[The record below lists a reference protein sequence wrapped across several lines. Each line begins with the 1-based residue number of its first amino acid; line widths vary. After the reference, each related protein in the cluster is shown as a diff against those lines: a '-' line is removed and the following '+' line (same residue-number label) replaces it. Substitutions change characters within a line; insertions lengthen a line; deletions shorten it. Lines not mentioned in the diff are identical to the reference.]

1 MGIVADF
8 RKYRVWQS
16 SHALVL
22 DLYRATE
29 SFPSN
34 ERFDLVRQIRRAG
47 ASIPAN
53 LAEGLGKSGDRERGR
68 YTNIAIGSAYELD
81 YHLQLALDLGYLK
94 EDQYTPLLTALK
106 SVRRMLVVLRRKL
119 VADVR

>member
-1 MGIVADF
+1 MADF
-8 RKYRVWQS
+8 RRYRVWQS
-16 SHALVL
+16 SHSLVL

-53 LAEGLGKSGDRERGR
+53 LAEGLRKSGDKERGR
-68 YTNIAIGSAYELD
+68 YANMAIGSAYELD
-81 YHLQLALDLGYLK
+81 YHLQLALDLGYLN
-94 EDQYTPLLTALK
+94 EAQHTPLLTTIK

-119 VADVR
+119 TANVR